1 MAPKKKG
8 NKKAQDDDWEAEMGE
23 TITPQNGAEE
33 PKAEDAAPAEDAAE
47 GGGLMAALQRRGKKK
62 KNKGADFELEGED
75 PTADDGAGASFESK
89 APQEGTFDDDD
100 DDVFAGNY
108 GKKKKGK
115 GGAAAEKQ
123 EEEKE
128 EKTDDAPRVKTKAE
142 KEKEKK
148 EKEKQRKKELAAKKK
163 ATGPAKAAEPAK
175 PAETKAEP
183 AAAPAASTPEPPA
196 AGGKKKKLSPA
207 LALLQKQQEERKKKE
222 EELARLEAE
231 EKARIEEE
239 ERQAEEE
246 QKRQAE
252 ARAAKKQKEKEK
264 IEQLKKEG
272 KYMTKAQKEAKA
284 KADLRL
290 KQMLEAGGAK
300 VAALEE
306 PEAPKKPVYDDR
318 KKRKKQA
325 EEQKAKEAREAEEAA
340 KKLEEL
346 KLAEEQAAAAAA
358 EAEKAKLDA
367 EAKDDDSGDD
377 WEKLA
382 DEDDGIKDSWDVD
395 TDEEEERKAS
405 EKKAKEEKAAKEA
418 AEKEKAAPSKSSQAK
433 GSDSD
438 SETESDEDSEDDSS
452 EDEQGTATQRAEAAR
467 KAAAA
472 ERRKQAHEEA
482 LAARSRDNLRSP
494 ICCILG
500 HVDTGK
506 TKLLD
511 KIRQTNVQEGE
522 AGGITQQI
530 GATYFPVAALE
541 KKTAVVNKDN
551 EFVFNV
557 PGLLIIDTPGHESF
571 TNLRSRGSSLCNIAI
586 LVIDIMHGLEPQT
599 IESMKLLRDRRTPF
613 VVALNKID
621 RLFGWKKIDN
631 NGFEDSFN
639 LQKQAVQAEFEERWT
654 FVRTQLQEHGF
665 NSEIFHKNKSLSKY
679 VSVCPT
685 SAHTGEGIPDMIKLI
700 VKLTQERLTNNLMY
714 LSEVECTVLEVKVI
728 EGLGTTI
735 DVVLSNGVLHEGDR
749 IVLCGNPEPIVTN
762 IRALL
767 TPAEMKEL
775 RVKSQYVHN
784 KEVKAAMGIKISADG
799 LDTAIAGSRLLVVGP
814 DDDEEDLMDEVMGD
828 LAHLLSKVSKTG
840 RGVSVQAST
849 LGSLEALLEFLR
861 VSKIPVSTI
870 SIGPVFRKD
879 VLRAG
884 IMLEK
889 AKEYAVMLC
898 FDVKVDKEAKAYADE
913 IGVKIFEADII
924 YHLFDKFTAHMKQLE
939 EQRKEESKMLAVF
952 PCILRPV
959 AVFNKKDPIVIG
971 VDVVDG
977 NLKMTTPICAIKKNP
992 ATGVKEVINL
1002 GRVTSIERDHKQIAV
1017 CKKGQ
1022 PSVAVKI
1029 EGPNQP
1035 MYGRHLEEGD
1045 TLYSAL
1051 SRKSIDT
1058 LKEFF
1063 RSDVSM
1069 DEWRL
1074 IKDLKPM
1081 FDIS

>member
-1 MAPKKKG
+1 MPPKKKG
-8 NKKAQDDDWEAEMGE
+8 NKKAQDDDWEAELGE
-23 TITPQNGAEE
+23 SIAPQTGAEE
-33 PKAEDAAPAEDAAE
+33 PKAEEPADDAA
-47 GGGLMAALQRRGKKK
+47 GGDLMAALQRRGKKK

-75 PTADDGAGASFESK
+75 PTAEGANDAGFESK

-108 GKKKKGK
+108 GKKKAK
-115 GGAAAEKQ
+115 GGAAEKQ
-123 EEEKE
+123 EEPQED
-128 EKTDDAPRVKTKAE
+128 KTDDGPRVKTKAE

-163 ATGPAKAAEPAK
+163 ATAPAKAEPAK
-175 PAETKAEP
+175 VETKTAPVAAPTAAALEP
-183 AAAPAASTPEPPA
+183 AA

-207 LALLQKQQEERKKKE
+207 LAALQKQQEERKKRE

-231 EKARIEEE
+231 EKARIEAEE
-239 ERQAEEE
+239 QAAEEE
-246 QKRQAE
+246 LKRQAE
-252 ARAAKKQKEKEK
+252 AKALKKQKEKEK

-284 KADLRL
+284 KNELRL
-290 KQMLEAGGAK
+290 KQMLESEGTK
-300 VAALEE
+300 VAALDE
-306 PEAPKKPVYDDR
+306 PEQKKKPLYDDR
-318 KKRKKQA
+318 KKRKKQL

-346 KLAEEQAAAAAA
+346 RIAEEQAAAAAA
-358 EAEKAKLDA
+358 EKAKEDA
-367 EAKDDDSGDD
+367 EAKKDEDSGDD

-382 DEDDGIKDSWDVD
+382 DEDDGVKDSWDVD
-395 TDEEEERKAS
+395 TDEEEERKAAD
-405 EKKAKEEKAAKEA
+405 KKAKEEKARQEEA
-418 AEKEKAAPSKSSQAK
+418 AKGQETSQAK
-433 GSDSD
+433 SAGSD
-438 SETESDEDSEDDSS
+438 SETDSDEDSEDDSS

-472 ERRKQAHEEA
+472 ERRKEEHEKA
-482 LAARSRDNLRSP
+482 LAARSKDNLRSP

-530 GATYFPVAALE
+530 GATYFPVEALE
-541 KKTAVVNKDN
+541 KKVAVVNKDKD
-551 EFVFNV
+551 FVFNV
-557 PGLLIIDTPGHESF
+557 PGLLVIDTPGHESF

-613 VVALNKID
+613 IVALNKID

-631 NGFEDSFN
+631 NGFVDSFN

-654 FVRTQLQEHGF
+654 FVRTQLQEQGF
-665 NSEIFHKNKSLSKY
+665 NSELFFRNKNMSKY

-735 DVVLSNGVLHEGDR
+735 DVILSNGVLHEGDR

-775 RVKSQYVHN
+775 RVKSVYVHN

-799 LDTAIAGSRLLVVGP
+799 LDNAIAGSRLLVVGP
-814 DDDEEDLMDEVMGD
+814 NDDEEDLMDDVMGD
-828 LAHLLSKVSKTG
+828 LAHLLSKVSKSG

-884 IMLEK
+884 VMLEK
-889 AKEYAVMLC
+889 AKEFAVMLC

-952 PCILRPV
+952 PCVLRPV
-959 AVFNKKDPIVIG
+959 AVFNKKDPIVLG
-971 VDVVDG
+971 VDVIDG
-977 NLKMTTPICAIKKNP
+977 NLKITTPICAVKKNA
-992 ATGVKEVINL
+992 ATGVKEIIQL
-1002 GRVTSIERDHKQIAV
+1002 GRVTSIERDHKQIQV

-1029 EGPNQP
+1029 EGNNQP
-1035 MYGRHLEEGD
+1035 MYGRHLEEDD
-1045 TLYSAL
+1045 TLYSAV

-1063 RSDVSM
+1063 RSDVST
-1069 DEWRL
+1069 DEWKL
-1074 IKDLKPM
+1074 IVELKKL
-1081 FDIS
+1081 FDIV

>member
-1 MAPKKKG
+1 MAPKKG
-8 NKKAQDDDWEAEMGE
+8 KKKQQDDDWENEIGE
-23 TITPQNGAEE
+23 TITTENDALAQEAKAAEE
-33 PKAEDAAPAEDAAE
+33 AGGEEE
-47 GGGLMAALQRRGKKK
+47 VGGGLMAALQRRGKKK
-62 KNKGADFELEGED
+62 NKKGANTEVEGED
-75 PTADDGAGASFESK
+75 PPAADGDAFADK
-89 APQEGTFDDDD
+89 APQEADFDDDE
-100 DDVFAGNY
+100 DVFAGNY
-108 GKKKKGK
+108 GKKNKK
-115 GGAAAEKQ
+115 GGAAAQK
-123 EEEKE
+123 
-128 EKTDDAPRVKTKAE
+128 DAPAPESPAAESPSEAPRMKTKAE

-148 EKEKQRKKELAAKKK
+148 EKEKQRKKEMAAKKK
-163 ATGPAKAAEPAK
+163 ATGPAKPEPKAAEAK
-175 PAETKAEP
+175 PVEVAAPTPEP
-183 AAAPAASTPEPPA
+183 AAT
-196 AGGKKKKLSPA
+196 GGKKKKVPAA
-207 LALLQKQQEERKKKE
+207 LAALQKQQEALRKQQE
-222 EELARLEAE
+222 EQARLEAE
-231 EKARIEEE
+231 DKARAEEE
-239 ERQAEEE
+239 ERLAEEE
-246 QKRQAE
+246 AKRKEE
-252 ARAAKKQKEKEK
+252 AKAAKKQREKEK

-290 KQMLEAGGAK
+290 KQMLESGAK
-300 VAALEE
+300 VAALEGE
-306 PEAPKKPVYDDR
+306 VEAPKKPKYDDR
-318 KKRKKQA
+318 KKRKQQQQ
-325 EEQKAKEAREAEEAA
+325 EQKEREAREAEEAA
-340 KKLEEL
+340 KKLEAL
-346 KLAEEQAAAAAA
+346 KLEEQAVAAAA
-358 EAEKAKLDA
+358 EAEKARADA
-367 EAKDDDSGDD
+367 EAKKGEDSVDD
-377 WEKLA
+377 WEAQA
-382 DEDDGIKDSWDVD
+382 DELEGVKDSWDVD
-395 TDEEEERKAS
+395 TDEEEEQ
-405 EKKAKEEKAAKEA
+405 KAKVAKAEEAKAAA
-418 AEKEKAAPSKSSQAK
+418 AKAAPAPAEKTVAK
-433 GSDSD
+433 PAATGSDSD
-438 SETESDEDSEDDSS
+438 SESEEDSDDDSEEDSS
-452 EDEQGTATQRAEAAR
+452 EDEQGTAHQRAEAAR
-467 KAAAA
+467 KQAAAD
-472 ERRKQAHEEA
+472 RRKEAHEAA
-482 LAARSRDNLRSP
+482 LAQRSKDNLRSP

-530 GATYFPVAALE
+530 GATYFPVEALE
-541 KKTAVVNKDN
+541 KKVAVVNKDRS
-551 EFVFNV
+551 FKFNV
-557 PGLLIIDTPGHESF
+557 PGLLVIDTPGHESF

-613 VVALNKID
+613 IVALNKID

-639 LQKQAVQAEFEERWT
+639 LQKASVQSEFEERWT
-654 FVRTQLQEHGF
+654 FVRTQLAEQGF
-665 NSEIFHKNKSLSKY
+665 NSEIHYKNKSMSKY

-700 VKLTQERLTNNLMY
+700 VNLTQNRLTNNLMY

-735 DVVLSNGVLHEGDR
+735 DVILSNGVLHEGDR

-762 IRALL
+762 VRALL

-784 KEVKAAMGIKISADG
+784 KEVKAAMGIKIAADG

-828 LAHLLSKVSKTG
+828 LEHLLSRVSKTG

-870 SIGPVFRKD
+870 SIGPVFKKD

-884 IMLEK
+884 VMLEK

-898 FDVKVDKEAKAYADE
+898 FDVKVDKDAKAYADE

-924 YHLFDKFTAHMKQLE
+924 YHLFDKFTVHMKQLE

-952 PCILRPV
+952 PCVLRPV

-971 VDVVDG
+971 IDVIEG
-977 NLKMTTPICAIKKNP
+977 NLRMTTPICAIKKNA
-992 ATGVKEVINL
+992 ATGVKEIIQL
-1002 GRVTSIERDHKQIAV
+1002 GRVTSIERDHKQIQV

-1035 MYGRHLEEGD
+1035 MYGRHLEEDD
-1045 TLYSAL
+1045 TLYSAI

-1063 RSDVSM
+1063 RSDVSQ
-1069 DEWRL
+1069 DEWKLL
-1074 IKDLKPM
+1074 IELKKM
-1081 FDIS
+1081 FDIM

>member
-1 MAPKKKG
+1 MPPKKKG
-8 NKKAQDDDWEAEMGE
+8 NKKAQDDDWEAELGE
-23 TITPQNGAEE
+23 SVAPQDGPSAESKPE
-33 PKAEDAAPAEDAAE
+33 EAPEDDAA
-47 GGGLMAALQRRGKKK
+47 GGGLMAALAKRGKKK
-62 KNKGADFELEGED
+62 NKKGANTEVEGED
-75 PTADDGAGASFESK
+75 PPVDGANEALDLASK

-108 GKKKKGK
+108 GKKKAK
-115 GGAAAEKQ
+115 GGAAVVKAEEPA
-123 EEEKE
+123 EEN
-128 EKTDDAPRVKTKAE
+128 TDDAPRVKTKAE

-163 ATGPAKAAEPAK
+163 ATGPAKADVAK
-175 PAETKAEP
+175 PAESKP
-183 AAAPAASTPEPPA
+183 AAAATLAPEAAPA

-207 LALLQKQQEERKKKE
+207 LAALQKQQEERKQRE
-222 EELARLEAE
+222 EAIARAEAE
-231 EKARIEEE
+231 EKARLEEL
-239 ERQAEEE
+239 ERQEAEEV
-246 QKRQAE
+246 KRKEE
-252 ARAAKKQKEKEK
+252 AKALKKQREREK
-264 IEQLKKEG
+264 IEQQKKEG
-272 KYMTKAQKEAKA
+272 TYLTKAQREAKA
-284 KADLRL
+284 KNELRL
-290 KQMLEAGGAK
+290 EQMLTVGGVK
-300 VAALEE
+300 VVGKDAALAA
-306 PEAPKKPVYDDR
+306 EAAQKKKPVYDDR
-318 KKRKKQA
+318 KKKKKQI
-325 EEQKAKEAREAEEAA
+325 ESQKEKEAREAEEAA
-340 KKLEEL
+340 KKLREL
-346 KLAEEQAAAAAA
+346 KIAEEQAAAAAEA
-358 EAEKAKLDA
+358 AEKARLDA
-367 EAKDDDSGDD
+367 EAKKGEAGDSDDDV
-377 WEKLA
+377 
-382 DEDDGIKDSWDVD
+382 KDSWDVD
-395 TDEEEERKAS
+395 TDEEEERKAT
-405 EKKAKEEKAAKEA
+405 ETKAKQEKTAAEKAA
-418 AEKEKAAPSKSSQAK
+418 AEKAGKSKDDNSD
-433 GSDSD
+433 SDSD
-438 SETESDEDSEDDSS
+438 SEGDSDDDSS

-541 KKTAVVNKDN
+541 KKVAVVNKDN
-551 EFVFNV
+551 DFIFNV

-571 TNLRSRGSSLCNIAI
+571 SNLRSRGSSLCNIAI

-613 VVALNKID
+613 IVALNKID

-631 NGFEDSFN
+631 NGFDDSFA
-639 LQKQAVQAEFEERWT
+639 LQKQSVQSEFEERWT

-665 NSEIFHKNKSLSKY
+665 NSELFSRNKNMSKY

-714 LSEVECTVLEVKVI
+714 LSEVECTVLEVKII

-735 DVVLSNGVLHEGDR
+735 DVILSNGVLHEGDR
-749 IVLCGNPEPIVTN
+749 IVVCGNPEPIVTN

-784 KEVKAAMGIKISADG
+784 KEVKAAMGIKIAADG
-799 LDTAIAGSRLLVVGP
+799 LDNAIAGSRLLVVGP
-814 DDDEEDLMDEVMGD
+814 NDDEDDLMDDVMGD
-828 LAHLLSKVSKTG
+828 LEHLLSKVSKTG

-861 VSKIPVSTI
+861 VSKIPVATI

-884 IMLEK
+884 TMLEK

-913 IGVKIFEADII
+913 VGVKIFEADII

-952 PCILRPV
+952 PCILKPV
-959 AVFNKKDPIVIG
+959 AVFNKKDPIIIG
-971 VDVVDG
+971 VDVTDG
-977 NLKMTTPICAIKKNP
+977 NLRMTTPICAVKKNP
-992 ATGVKEVINL
+992 VTGLKELVQL
-1002 GRVTSIERDHKQIAV
+1002 GRVTSIERDHKPMQI

-1029 EGPNQP
+1029 EGSNQP
-1035 MYGRHLEEGD
+1035 MYGRHLEED
-1045 TLYSAL
+1045 DILYSAV

-1063 RSDVSM
+1063 RSDVSQE
-1069 DEWRL
+1069 EWKL
-1074 IKDLKPM
+1074 IVQLKQL

>member
-1 MAPKKKG
+1 
-8 NKKAQDDDWEAEMGE
+8 
-23 TITPQNGAEE
+23 
-33 PKAEDAAPAEDAAE
+33 
-47 GGGLMAALQRRGKKK
+47 
-62 KNKGADFELEGED
+62 
-75 PTADDGAGASFESK
+75 
-89 APQEGTFDDDD
+89 
-100 DDVFAGNY
+100 
-108 GKKKKGK
+108 
-115 GGAAAEKQ
+115 
-123 EEEKE
+123 
-128 EKTDDAPRVKTKAE
+128 
-142 KEKEKK
+142 
-148 EKEKQRKKELAAKKK
+148 
-163 ATGPAKAAEPAK
+163 
-175 PAETKAEP
+175 
-183 AAAPAASTPEPPA
+183 
-196 AGGKKKKLSPA
+196 
-207 LALLQKQQEERKKKE
+207 
-222 EELARLEAE
+222 
-231 EKARIEEE
+231 
-239 ERQAEEE
+239 
-246 QKRQAE
+246 
-252 ARAAKKQKEKEK
+252 
-264 IEQLKKEG
+264 
-272 KYMTKAQKEAKA
+272 MTKAQKEAKA
-284 KADLRL
+284 KAELRL
-290 KQMLEAGGAK
+290 KQMLESEGTK
-300 VAALEE
+300 VAALDETE
-306 PEAPKKPVYDDR
+306 QKKKPVYDDR
-318 KKRKKQA
+318 KKRKKQL
-325 EEQKAKEAREAEEAA
+325 EEQKAREAREAEEAA

-367 EAKDDDSGDD
+367 EAKKGEESGDD
-377 WEKLA
+377 WEALA
-382 DEDDGIKDSWDVD
+382 EQDDDVKDSWDVD

-405 EKKAKEEKAAKEA
+405 EKKAKEEKAIQEA
-418 AEKEKAAPSKSSQAK
+418 AAKEKAAEAKSIPSKTSQAK
-433 GSDSD
+433 AADSESESD
-438 SETESDEDSEDDSS
+438 SEDDSEDDSS

-482 LAARSRDNLRSP
+482 MAARSKDNLRSP

-530 GATYFPVAALE
+530 GATYFPVEALE
-541 KKTAVVNKDN
+541 KKTAVVNKDKD
-551 EFVFNV
+551 FVFNV
-557 PGLLIIDTPGHESF
+557 PGLLVIDTPGHESF

-599 IESMKLLRDRRTPF
+599 IESMRLLRDKRTPF
-613 VVALNKID
+613 IVALNKID

-631 NGFEDSFN
+631 NGFVDSFN
-639 LQKQAVQAEFEERWT
+639 LQKQAVQSEFEERWT
-654 FVRTQLQEHGF
+654 FVRTQLQEQGF
-665 NSEIFHKNKSLSKY
+665 NSELFHKNKNMSKY

-735 DVVLSNGVLHEGDR
+735 DVILNNGVLHEGDR

-814 DDDEEDLMDEVMGD
+814 NDDEEDLMDEVMGD

-884 IMLEK
+884 VMLEK

-952 PCILRPV
+952 PCVLKPV

-971 VDVVDG
+971 LDVIDG
-977 NLKMTTPICAIKKNP
+977 NLKITTPICAIKKNG
-992 ATGVKEVINL
+992 ATGVKEIINL
-1002 GRVTSIERDHKQIAV
+1002 GRVYVSLITCLMQLLTLVTAHPSSVITSKFKSAKRVNHPSPSRSKALTSP
-1017 CKKGQ
+1017 CTAATWKKKIHCTLR
-1022 PSVAVKI
+1022 SVV
-1029 EGPNQP
+1029 
-1035 MYGRHLEEGD
+1035 RVS
-1045 TLYSAL
+1045 TRS
-1051 SRKSIDT
+1051 KSSLGT
-1058 LKEFF
+1058 MF
-1063 RSDVSM
+1063 RRMSGS
-1069 DEWRL
+1069 
-1074 IKDLKPM
+1074 
-1081 FDIS
+1081 

>member
-8 NKKAQDDDWEAEMGE
+8 NKKAQDDDWEAELGE
-23 TITPQNGAEE
+23 SIAPQAESPAVE
-33 PKAEDAAPAEDAAE
+33 KEEAAPEDDAL

-62 KNKGADFELEGED
+62 NKKGVNPDVEGED
-75 PTADDGAGASFESK
+75 PADQEANGNVDLASK

-108 GKKKKGK
+108 GKKKGK
-115 GGAAAEKQ
+115 GGAAAPKA
-123 EEEKE
+123 EEPADNN
-128 EKTDDAPRVKTKAE
+128 DDGTPRVKTKAE

-163 ATGPAKAAEPAK
+163 ATGPAKAEPAK
-175 PAETKAEP
+175 AAETKAAP
-183 AAAPAASTPEPPA
+183 AAAPSAPTPA
-196 AGGKKKKLSPA
+196 ADTAAPGGKKKKLSPA
-207 LALLQKQQEERKKKE
+207 LALLQKQQEERRRRE
-222 EELARLEAE
+222 EENARAEAE
-231 EKARIEEE
+231 EKARLEEL
-239 ERQAEEE
+239 ERQDAEE
-246 QKRQAE
+246 QKRKEE
-252 ARAAKKQKEKEK
+252 AKALKKQKEKEK

-284 KADLRL
+284 KNELRL
-290 KQMLEAGGAK
+290 KQMLEVGDAK
-300 VAALEE
+300 VAGLEE
-306 PEAPKKPVYDDR
+306 PEAKKKPVYDDR
-318 KKRKKQA
+318 KKRKKQI
-325 EEQKAKEAREAEEAA
+325 ESQKEKEAREAEEAA
-340 KKLEEL
+340 KKLAEL

-358 EAEKAKLDA
+358 AAEKARLDA
-367 EAKDDDSGDD
+367 EAKKG
-377 WEKLA
+377 
-382 DEDDGIKDSWDVD
+382 DEDDAAEDWEAEADELDGVKDSWDVD
-395 TDEEEERKAS
+395 TDEEEERKATA
-405 EKKAKEEKAAKEA
+405 KKAKEEKAAAEKAA
-418 AEKEKAAPSKSSQAK
+418 AEKESQDK
-433 GSDSD
+433 DSNSD
-438 SETESDEDSEDDSS
+438 SESDSEDDSEDDSS

-482 LAARSRDNLRSP
+482 LAARSKDNLRSP

-530 GATYFPVAALE
+530 GATYFPVEALE
-541 KKTAVVNKDN
+541 KKVAVVNRDKS
-551 EFVFNV
+551 FVFNV
-557 PGLLIIDTPGHESF
+557 PGLLVIDTPGHESF

-599 IESMKLLRDRRTPF
+599 IESMKLLRDRKTPF
-613 VVALNKID
+613 IVALNKID

-631 NGFEDSFN
+631 NGFEDSFS

-654 FVRTQLQEHGF
+654 FVRTQLQEQGF
-665 NSEIFHKNKSLSKY
+665 NSELFHQNKNMAKY

-700 VKLTQERLTNNLMY
+700 VRLTQERLTNNLMY

-735 DVVLSNGVLHEGDR
+735 DVILSNGVLHEGDR

-784 KEVKAAMGIKISADG
+784 KEVKAAMGIKIAADG
-799 LDTAIAGSRLLVVGP
+799 LDQAIAGSRLLVVGP
-814 DDDEEDLMDEVMGD
+814 NDDEEDLMDEVMGD

-870 SIGPVFRKD
+870 SIGPVFKKD

-884 IMLEK
+884 VMLEK
-889 AKEYAVMLC
+889 AKEFAVMLC
-898 FDVKVDKEAKAYADE
+898 FDVKVDKDAKAYAEE

-939 EQRKEESKMLAVF
+939 QQRKEESKMLAVF
-952 PCILRPV
+952 PCVLRPV

-971 VDVVDG
+971 VDVTDG
-977 NLKMTTPICAIKKNP
+977 NLRITTPICAVKKNP
-992 ATGVKEVINL
+992 ATGAKEIIQL
-1002 GRVTSIERDHKQIAV
+1002 GRVTSIERDHKQIQV
-1017 CKKGQ
+1017 CKKGS

-1029 EGPNQP
+1029 EGANQP
-1035 MYGRHLEEGD
+1035 MYGRHLEED
-1045 TLYSAL
+1045 DILYSAI

-1063 RSDVSM
+1063 RSDVSQ
-1069 DEWRL
+1069 DEWKL
-1074 IKDLKPM
+1074 IMQLKGL
-1081 FDIS
+1081 FDIM